1 MGGLRLTGVACV
13 DVAKVEFRVAGF
25 EIGLGWV
32 GCEPVGVGRGRVGF
46 RSSWG
51 GWLKTGSGGVE
62 VWLGWVGYELTGVGR
77 DRGGW
82 G

>member
-13 DVAKVEFRVAGF
+13 GVAKVEFRVAGF

-51 GWLKTGSGGVE
+51 GWLKSG
-62 VWLGWVGYELTGVGR
+62 WLGLRFGW
-77 DRGGW
+77 GGW
-82 G
+82 VMS